1 MYRKQFLLIIV
12 VMALVSLACGVD
24 VEVPPLTTDIKTGPT
39 VTEDITI
46 PNFGDPNATADI
58 TLKFGAGELYLQ
70 PGADSG
76 LLEGSVIYNV
86 EDFKPEIA
94 IDGSR
99 AEIRTG
105 SLEIDGI
112 PNFEE
117 KVKNIWDFRLAG
129 TPINLDIKAGAYKSE
144 LQLGNLALTNLHIA
158 DGAAEVEIDFR
169 YPNLVEMQT
178 LRYETGA
185 SNIFIERLGN
195 ANFGTMIFE
204 SGAGTYEL
212 DFSGD
217 WRRDAN
223 IFIETGLST
232 MTIVVPEDLNV
243 FLSVEGGLANITTR
257 GGWDQSGEKNYTLS
271 GDGPRL
277 TFTVEMS
284 AGNLTLRT
292 P

>member
-1 MYRKQFLLIIV
+1 MYRKQFLLIIAV
-12 VMALVSLACGVD
+12 LALVTLACGVD
-24 VEVPPLTTDIKTGPT
+24 VDIPPLTTDIKTGPT
-39 VTEDITI
+39 VTEDINI
-46 PNFGDPNATADI
+46 PHFGDPNAIADI
-58 TLKFGAGELYLQ
+58 ALQFSAGELYLQ
-70 PGADSG
+70 PGADG
-76 LLEGSVIYNV
+76 DLIQGSVIYNV
-86 EDFKPEIA
+86 ADFKPEIA
-94 IDGSR
+94 LEDSNV
-99 AEIRTG
+99 EIRTG

-112 PNFEE
+112 PNFKE
-117 KVKNIWDFRLAG
+117 KVKNIWDFRLAN

-158 DGAAEVEIDFR
+158 DGAADVEIDFR

-217 WRRDAN
+217 WQRDAN

-232 MTIVVPEDLNV
+232 MTLVVPEHLNAT
-243 FLSVEGGLANITTR
+243 LSLEGGLTNVTTR
-257 GGWDQSGEKNYTLS
+257 GAWEQSGSNYTLT
-271 GDGPRL
+271 GNGPRL